1 MNGGQITGTNDLGNP
16 GAGSHVVGTG
26 DYNGDGRADILFQ
39 SDTGQISQWLMN
51 GSQVGSAN
59 LLGAT
64 GADLHV
70 KA

>member
-1 MNGGQITGTNDLGNP
+1 MRGQIIGINDLGNP

-39 SDTGQISQWLMN
+39 SDTGQISQWLTN
-51 GSQVGSAN
+51 GAQVGSAS
-59 LLGAT
+59 LWSAAS
-64 GADLHV
+64 ADLHV